1 MPSVDK
7 SRHGFSGLNPRC
19 RAQSPAASS
28 ALLSAGS
35 SPEKLQLDLSSEKK
49 WGAGKATGRR
59 RACRP
64 PRTRTPTASIL
75 AAGKRICPCQRMVR
89 LFEKRETRFPSVSF
103 HSRAC
108 LTRYLHTKKSSVAHA
123 GKCPCAEHF
132 LKEIPRFF
140 ADGPH
145 RQPPGKRRK
154 PPAGGVLFAASL
166 Q

>member
-1 MPSVDK
+1 MTRADTVF
-7 SRHGFSGLNPRC
+7 RGLILVAGRKARLPRLPC
-19 RAQSPAASS
+19 CPRVLLPKNSKWTFPA
-28 ALLSAGS
+28 
-35 SPEKLQLDLSSEKK
+35 KK
-49 WGAGKATGRR
+49 MGGWQGRR
-59 RACRP
+59 IQAGCRP

>member
-1 MPSVDK
+1 MTRADTVF
-7 SRHGFSGLNPRC
+7 RGLILVAGRKARLPRLPC
-19 RAQSPAASS
+19 CPRFPLPKHST
-28 ALLSAGS
+28 G
-35 SPEKLQLDLSSEKK
+35 LSSEKK

-64 PRTRTPTASIL
+64 PRTRTPTAPIL

-140 ADGPH
+140 ADGQH